1 MRKSS
6 LKRSGMARVNDG
18 SHSFTCHPHVYP
30 QVNIPYLPLLPNRR
44 ASPHIGWYSFSIP
57 LRVESWV
64 GLSGWLQMRWFTHPQ
79 MVTHPSANRAR
90 RRVTLLIETNAL
102 PLSKA
107 KYRSG
112 RLWQVTAAPWCGVVA
127 VWCWRQLDTH
137 GWQSCTQLSCYTT
150 IHCCCWHEDTSI
162 SWILVSNMYEQ
173 MRHFFIFVVCFL
185 DFWLVILHSLLHYIT
200 LHYIVI
206 NVSKR
211 KLQSL
216 FTVSSYKQ
224 YVWS

>member
-79 MVTHPSANRAR
+79 MVTHPSTNRAQH
-90 RRVTLLIETNAL
+90 RVTLLIDINTL
-102 PLSKA
+102 PLSQARVCAANNFWTKWPTYLICWFILIL
-107 KYRSG
+107 YRSRPG
-112 RLWQVTAAPWCGVVA
+112 QGQCSQSHRKQ
-127 VWCWRQLDTH
+127 QLGNYWH
-137 GWQSCTQLSCYTT
+137 GGGP
-150 IHCCCWHEDTSI
+150 
-162 SWILVSNMYEQ
+162 
-173 MRHFFIFVVCFL
+173 
-185 DFWLVILHSLLHYIT
+185 
-200 LHYIVI
+200 
-206 NVSKR
+206 
-211 KLQSL
+211 
-216 FTVSSYKQ
+216 
-224 YVWS
+224 